1 MKVPVS
7 LVRCAAYKPDEL
19 AKSLSE
25 AIELAGGLELAG
37 QRVLLKPN
45 ILRDAAPE
53 RALSTHPEFVRA
65 VIRYVKAAGAK
76 RILVGDSPGVHLGDF
91 EGRGCGI
98 RQVVD
103 EEGAEWADFRT
114 GKREFTL
121 QKPLIESSF
130 QLTKIMDQVD
140 MVISLPKLKTH
151 QFMFYTG
158 AMKNLYGLIPGYAK
172 AGLHV
177 KYSSRDDFAKMLID
191 LLQVVKPH
199 YALMDA
205 VVAMEGPGPGN
216 GFPRSL
222 GLIAASRST
231 LALDLVASRL
241 IGYDPHSIPTN
252 RHALGV
258 LDGINSVDDFEL
270 KGLSL
275 HEARPG
281 QFELIGGSQRGPVSR
296 FLMRFRLFRKLE
308 TRSRPMP
315 KFNHEKCIRC
325 GECIAICASRAL
337 SFAADPDGQRYVKLD
352 ESKCIRCYCCHE
364 ICPVEAITIKEITCR

>member
-177 KYSSRDDFAKMLID
+177 KYSSRDDFA
-191 LLQVVKPH
+191 
-199 YALMDA
+199 
-205 VVAMEGPGPGN
+205 
-216 GFPRSL
+216 
-222 GLIAASRST
+222 
-231 LALDLVASRL
+231 
-241 IGYDPHSIPTN
+241 
-252 RHALGV
+252 
-258 LDGINSVDDFEL
+258 
-270 KGLSL
+270 
-275 HEARPG
+275 
-281 QFELIGGSQRGPVSR
+281 
-296 FLMRFRLFRKLE
+296 
-308 TRSRPMP
+308 
-315 KFNHEKCIRC
+315 
-325 GECIAICASRAL
+325 
-337 SFAADPDGQRYVKLD
+337 
-352 ESKCIRCYCCHE
+352 
-364 ICPVEAITIKEITCR
+364 